1 VNFYVIEVLG
11 VPRVNDSLRLVQE
24 MEMVELELIAHSF
37 YFCFEDEMVSFI
49 QLIKSVLVVL
59 VTLLRNGEHDISKVF
74 RFTWIHLDKDA
85 HEMLISEHAVISTL
99 LLGVDVE
106 TIPVNDVVFVSLA
119 KKMQSVNLI
128 FDDSFAA
135 AGFKELIPSLIN
147 DHRLL
152 IWSLKETMV

>member
-1 VNFYVIEVLG
+1 
-11 VPRVNDSLRLVQE
+11 
-24 MEMVELELIAHSF
+24 
-37 YFCFEDEMVSFI
+37 
-49 QLIKSVLVVL
+49 
-59 VTLLRNGEHDISKVF
+59 
-74 RFTWIHLDKDA
+74 
-85 HEMLISEHAVISTL
+85 MLISEHAVISTL

-147 DHRLL
+147 DH
-152 IWSLKETMV
+152 